1 MYYSFTGEV
10 KKKLWHDAT
19 PVLGYDSLWFAR
31 ETKFRNVHR
40 RKSGG
45 LVFMFMAR
53 VLCALV
59 LAGLLISTAVLTPAQ
74 KKPRTD
80 DAARHASEAAKTF
93 TEIMNVKEQAIPK
106 ELLDTAEA
114 IAVFPGVIKAAF
126 LVGGR
131 GGQGVISRRV
141 KGGWSAPAFFNLGG
155 GSFGPQIG
163 AQKTDYVLLIMN
175 ESGLNGLLKDK
186 FELGGEASIAAGPIG
201 REAAASTNPRLD
213 AGILSY
219 SRSKGVFIGAA
230 LKGAVITPDND
241 LNEAVYGTKAKE
253 VLKLQP
259 VPYGQ
264 MPPSVRIFPRTLVRY
279 SIR

>member
-1 MYYSFTGEV
+1 
-10 KKKLWHDAT
+10 
-19 PVLGYDSLWFAR
+19 
-31 ETKFRNVHR
+31 
-40 RKSGG
+40 
-45 LVFMFMAR
+45 MFMVRA
-53 VLCALV
+53 LCALV
-59 LAGLLISTAVLTPAQ
+59 LIGLLISTTTLTSAQ

-186 FELGGEASIAAGPIG
+186 FEVGGEASVAAGPVG

-219 SRSKGVFIGAA
+219 SRSKGIFIGAA

-241 LNEAVYGTKAKE
+241 LNEAVYGSKADQ

>member
-1 MYYSFTGEV
+1 MTSIR
-10 KKKLWHDAT
+10 
-19 PVLGYDSLWFAR
+19 P
-31 ETKFRNVHR
+31 
-40 RKSGG
+40 
-45 LVFMFMAR
+45 
-53 VLCALV
+53 LCALGLASLLV
-59 LAGLLISTAVLTPAQ
+59 LTAFITPAQ
-74 KKPRTD
+74 KKSSLRTQ
-80 DAARHASEAAKTF
+80 DAARHASEAAETF
-93 TEIMNVKEQAIPK
+93 VDVMNVKEKAIPQ
-106 ELLDTAEA
+106 EMLDGCEA
-114 IAVFPGVIKAAF
+114 IAVFPGVVKAAF

-141 KGGWSAPAFFNLGG
+141 KGGWSAPAFFNLSG

-163 AQKTDYVLLIMN
+163 AQKTDYILLIMN

-186 FELGGEASIAAGPIG
+186 FELGGEASIAAGPVG

-230 LKGAVITPDND
+230 LKGAVISPDNN
-241 LNEAVYGTKAKE
+241 LNEAIYNKKADQILKE
-253 VLKLQP
+253 P
-259 VPYGQ
+259 PMPIGQ

>member
-1 MYYSFTGEV
+1 MFSIRTLCAV
-10 KKKLWHDAT
+10 
-19 PVLGYDSLWFAR
+19 
-31 ETKFRNVHR
+31 
-40 RKSGG
+40 G
-45 LVFMFMAR
+45 LVT
-53 VLCALV
+53 
-59 LAGLLISTAVLTPAQ
+59 LLTLSAVVTPAQ
-74 KKPRTD
+74 KSSRTQ
-80 DAARHASEAAKTF
+80 DAARHASEAAETF
-93 TEIMNVKEQAIPK
+93 TDVMNVKEKAIPK

-114 IAVFPGVIKAAF
+114 IAVFPGVVKAAF
-126 LVGGR
+126 LIGGR

-141 KGGWSAPAFFNLGG
+141 KGGWSAPAFFNLSG

-163 AQKTDYVLLIMN
+163 AEKTDYILLIMN

-186 FELGGEASIAAGPIG
+186 FELGGEAGIAAGPVG

-230 LKGAVITPDND
+230 LKGAVISPDND
-241 LNEAVYGTKAKE
+241 LNEAIYNKKANE
-253 VLKLQP
+253 LLKSP
-259 VPYGQ
+259 PMPIGQ

>member
-1 MYYSFTGEV
+1 MSSIRI
-10 KKKLWHDAT
+10 
-19 PVLGYDSLWFAR
+19 LGAVF
-31 ETKFRNVHR
+31 
-40 RKSGG
+40 
-45 LVFMFMAR
+45 LV
-53 VLCALV
+53 ALLV
-59 LAGLLISTAVLTPAQ
+59 VSAVLTPAQ
-74 KKPRTD
+74 KSSRTK
-80 DAARHASEAAKTF
+80 DAARHAGEAAETF
-93 TEIMNVKEQAIPK
+93 TEIMNVKDKAIPK

-186 FELGGEASIAAGPIG
+186 FELGGEASIAAGPVG

-219 SRSKGVFIGAA
+219 SRSKGAFIGAA
-230 LKGAVITPDND
+230 LKGAVITPDNN
-241 LNEAVYGTKAKE
+241 LNEAVYGKKADE
-253 VLKLQP
+253 VLKSRAQP
-259 VPYGQ
+259 FGD

>member
-1 MYYSFTGEV
+1 MSSIRIYCAVTLIALF
-10 KKKLWHDAT
+10 
-19 PVLGYDSLWFAR
+19 VLSA
-31 ETKFRNVHR
+31 
-40 RKSGG
+40 
-45 LVFMFMAR
+45 A
-53 VLCALV
+53 
-59 LAGLLISTAVLTPAQ
+59 LTPAQ
-74 KKPRTD
+74 NKSRTH
-80 DAARHASEAAKTF
+80 DAARHAGEAAETF
-93 TEIMNVKEQAIPK
+93 TEIMNVKDKAIPK

-126 LVGGR
+126 IVGGR

-163 AQKTDYVLLIMN
+163 AQRTDYVLLIMN
-175 ESGLNGLLKDK
+175 PSGLDGLLKDK
-186 FELGGEASIAAGPIG
+186 FELGGEASIAAGPVG

-241 LNEAVYGTKAKE
+241 LNEAIYGKKADAVAQGRADDVCSNASFGSHLSAHACALFDSDK
-253 VLKLQP
+253 KLITTN
-259 VPYGQ
+259 
-264 MPPSVRIFPRTLVRY
+264 S
-279 SIR
+279 